1 MEHER
6 DNSLLQIENIE
17 APQSYLSLSDIDSP
31 RKSNYLTSTPNNMK
45 SFLKEP
51 TLSISNIKEKDVN
64 MSSNSKEIISVTTES
79 NYDGQVTDIDDG
91 NEQGVI
97 QITIEEPVIV
107 LPNQFGKNYH
117 TTTIQLISVLGEC
130 KLLTD
135 YDNYQRKVERYPG
148 EEMYLDELRKIIAQ
162 LEVKLKLKADCL
174 KKEILDIQEKKLKAV
189 MLV

>member
-6 DNSLLQIENIE
+6 DNSLLQIENIV
-17 APQSYLSLSDIDSP
+17 APQSYLSLSNIDSP

-45 SFLKEP
+45 SFLKEA

-64 MSSNSKEIISVTTES
+64 MSSNSKEIISVTTEN

-117 TTTIQLISVLGEC
+117 TTTIQLISELSGEC
-130 KLLTD
+130 KLLT
-135 YDNYQRKVERYPG
+135 Q
-148 EEMYLDELRKIIAQ
+148 A
-162 LEVKLKLKADCL
+162 
-174 KKEILDIQEKKLKAV
+174 KKCIW
-189 MLV
+189 MS